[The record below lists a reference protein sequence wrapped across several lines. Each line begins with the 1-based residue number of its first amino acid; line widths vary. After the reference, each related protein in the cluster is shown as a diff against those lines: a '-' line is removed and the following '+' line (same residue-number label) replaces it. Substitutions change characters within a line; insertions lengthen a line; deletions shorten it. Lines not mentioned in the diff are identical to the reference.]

1 MNKSLVYKIL
11 YYLSFVFTLGLVF
24 FLTRLDEDLY
34 LNMATNYQLLMIVV
48 NVLLVIIFSV
58 KLRKNKLDNTNIAFP
73 INYLV
78 FSILV
83 ILIAFLMNSKLILTY
98 VQFGYYINF
107 ILFSYLL
114 LNVYSVLC
122 FERKKDVLE
131 EEKYDSRRKKL

>member
-11 YYLSFVFTLGLVF
+11 YYVSFAFTLGLVF
-24 FLTRLDEDLY
+24 FLTGLNEDLY
-34 LNMATNYQLLMIVV
+34 LNMATNYQLFMIVI

-58 KLRKNKLDNTNIAFP
+58 KLGKNNLGNTNIVFP

-83 ILIAFLMNSKLILTY
+83 IIISFLMNSKLILTY
-98 VQFGYYINF
+98 VQFDYYINF

-114 LNVYSVLC
+114 LNIYSVLC
-122 FERKKDVLE
+122 FEKK
-131 EEKYDSRRKKL
+131 

>member
-11 YYLSFVFTLGLVF
+11 YYVSFVFNLGLVF
-24 FLTRLDEDLY
+24 FLTRLNEDLWF
-34 LNMATNYQLLMIVV
+34 NMATNYQFFMIVI
-48 NVLLVIIFSV
+48 NTLLVIIFSV
-58 KLRKNKLDNTNIAFP
+58 KLRKNKLDDTNIVFP

-83 ILIAFLMNSKLILTY
+83 VVISFLMNSKLILTY

-114 LNVYSVLC
+114 LNIYSVLC
-122 FERKKDVLE
+122 FEKK
-131 EEKYDSRRKKL
+131 